1 MIVILLIAGMHH
13 AASEIVRRTRPFS
26 AAINCKLSCLLCAY
40 YGVLDFWGTK
50 PLME

>member
-1 MIVILLIAGMHH
+1 MLR
-13 AASEIVRRTRPFS
+13 VRLFVVPAFS

-40 YGVLDFWGTK
+40 YGVLDLWGTK